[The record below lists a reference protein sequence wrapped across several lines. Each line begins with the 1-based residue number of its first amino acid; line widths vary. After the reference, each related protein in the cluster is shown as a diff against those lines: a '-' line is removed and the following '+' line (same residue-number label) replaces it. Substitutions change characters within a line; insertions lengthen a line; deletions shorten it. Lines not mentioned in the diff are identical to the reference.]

1 MPKNKKILI
10 GKFAAVLSV
19 IPALLYAYSSGPN
32 ASYTGAPGDN
42 KTACI
47 SGGCHVGTVNSFSG
61 KVAVTAPDGSTYTPG
76 ATQRL
81 SITISDASQ
90 KAWGFQLTARATSDN
105 SRAGDLISPDSSV
118 LIICADAPFA
128 ESSCTSQSKLQYA
141 EHSRAGYLA
150 GKNVTA
156 SYTYKVD
163 WKAPATDVGEVTLY
177 VAANASDGSD
187 RESAGHIYTSTLKLT
202 PKASG
207 GGGTKPAITS
217 SGGVVNGATFLESGI
232 APNTY
237 ITIKGTNLAT
247 TSRLWGGADFG
258 SSGTQLP
265 TALDGTSVT
274 VNGKPAYVEYISPTQ
289 INAITPADTA
299 VGSGITVAV
308 TSAGQTSDAATVT
321 MSAVAPSFFTFDG
334 KYVAAA
340 DAVSNSYIGKTGL
353 FASAP
358 NLTTPAKPGQLI
370 TLYGTGFGPTTPAL
384 ASGLITDKVYNLS
397 STPVITVGSSPA
409 VVAFAGLVPPFAQ
422 VYQLNITIPASAP
435 DGDLKIFAQ
444 TGGITS
450 PNSDACCYITVKK

>member
-10 GKFAAVLSV
+10 AKFAAVLSV

-81 SITISDASQ
+81 SITISDATQ
-90 KAWGFQLTARATSDN
+90 KAWGFQLTSRATSDN

-150 GKNVTA
+150 GKSATG
-156 SYTYKVD
+156 SYTFKVD

-207 GGGTKPAITS
+207 GTTKPAITS
-217 SGGVVNGATFLESGI
+217 SGGVVNGATNLPGGI

-237 ITIKGTNLAT
+237 ITIFGSNLAANT
-247 TSRLWGGADFG
+247 RVWAGSDFSNGAMPTS
-258 SSGTQLP
+258 
-265 TALDGTSVT
+265 LDGTSVQ
-274 VNGKPAYVEYISPTQ
+274 VNGKAAYVEYISPTQ

-299 VGSGITVAV
+299 AGSGVTVTV

-321 MSAVAPSFFTFDG
+321 MSALAPGFFTFDN

-340 DAVSNSYIGKTGL
+340 DAVSNAYIGKTGL

-358 NLTTPAKPGQLI
+358 TLTTPAKPGELI
-370 TLYGTGFGPTTPAL
+370 TLYGTGFGPTTPTL
-384 ASGLITDKVYNLS
+384 ASGQITDKVYNLTT
-397 STPVITVGSSPA
+397 TPVVTIGGSPA
-409 VVAFAGLVPPFAQ
+409 AVAFAGLVPPFAQ
-422 VYQLNITIPASAP
+422 VYQINVTIPASAP

-444 TGGITS
+444 TGGVSS